1 MIKYLF
7 FGAALLAIL
16 TAGILSALLSGT
28 PTSGNQAWLQGYAHP
43 ISGENLSYHSPHKDR
58 DTSLLVRSQDKKR
71 YIEWETQALPESYDL
86 PTATFVWMFGI
97 DVNPDSHS
105 YDLLINDEA
114 ALTFRNPVEDSTP
127 DWTVEGKSGIR
138 LRFRSIL
145 TDKYGDFMGYAFLS
159 VPTRIC
165 LGGPLRIRIEGE
177 SADSQTWYMTFKESL
192 DETIRIKPESALI
205 RRPEGPHQ
213 TLRVEII
220 HLDEPAEAIILCGNR
235 LIKTRLDLGFN
246 AVQIALPA
254 VDKPT
259 EIPLEIRIS
268 DREPVRKN
276 ASLRPVKPMTC
287 YLIHHSHVDI
297 GYTHIQTEVEK
308 IQWGHLE
315 QAARLAS
322 ESSDFPEGAQFKWN
336 VEVMWALDGYLK
348 NAPMEKR
355 EAMIRAVQNGWIGLG
370 GLYGNVLT
378 GICRPEELMRL
389 LDAGRRAAL
398 NCGIPLESAMITD
411 IPGWSWGLVPAL
423 ASSGIKYLDLGTN
436 SGHRIGTIL
445 EEWADRPFY
454 WVSPSGEEKVLCWIA
469 GKSYAWFHTGL
480 GYGRLEKR
488 LKEKPILDYMEELAA
503 SEYPYDMIP
512 FRYNIGSDNG
522 PPDLTLSATVR
533 DWNKKFIS
541 PRIIIST
548 TSEAFR
554 TFEERHGPE
563 IPVMRGDFTGYWEDG
578 AASSALETSLNRKAA
593 ERLVQAEILW
603 SLQETEPFPHEKFE
617 EAWRNVLLFSEHTW
631 GSWNSISEPDAPF
644 TQQQWRIKQSFAR
657 QADSQSRRL
666 VKDAFTG
673 VPEGPIRTFHVYN
686 TQSWERSDLIHIPS
700 DWKLAGDRIR
710 DDRGSP
716 IPSQRLSNGE
726 LAVLA
731 SNIPPLGARHFTVE
745 PGSSFGDAD
754 LKIGQYSLSNGILSV
769 AIDPASGDISS
780 LKQTSV
786 SAELAGLE
794 GGSGLNSY
802 LYVQG
807 RDPVNPKTSGPPS
820 FRIKEKGPL
829 IASLEI
835 RSDAPGVNSLIREI
849 RLTQGLA
856 RLDIVNTIDKK
867 AVLEPEGIHI
877 GFPFSVPLGIVNM
890 DAAWGIFRPEFDQIP
905 GSCKNYFSVQ
915 RWVDISNQE
924 FGITLIT
931 PDAPLVEMG
940 SVAADPISVGWIRKQ
955 EHSATIFSYIMNNY
969 WETNYKASQEGRV
982 SFRYSLVPHGPFSP
996 QSAKRSGLEI
1006 SQPLVVVPASDKT
1019 VPPGSFFSL
1028 EPAGILVTS
1037 IRPSRDG
1044 RALIV
1049 RLFNS
1054 GGRPEKAAF
1063 LWERFKPKAVYLSS
1077 PYENRVKE
1085 IDFPLAIPAYGIR
1098 TLRLE
1103 KQNPELSW
1111 RRRKN
1116 AACG

>member
-1 MIKYLF
+1 MIKYLLS
-7 FGAALLAIL
+7 GAALLAIL
-16 TAGILSALLSGT
+16 TAGILSAIPAKT
-28 PTSGNQAWLQGYAHP
+28 PTSCSQVWLQGYGRA
-43 ISGENLSYHSPHKDR
+43 ITGENLSYHSPHKDR

-71 YIEWETQALPESYDL
+71 YIEWETQSLPESYDL

-105 YDLLINDEA
+105 YDLLINDET
-114 ALTFRNPVEDSTP
+114 ALTFWNPVDDSTP

-145 TDKYGDFMGYAFLS
+145 TDKYGDFMGYAFLT
-159 VPTRIC
+159 VPSRLC
-165 LGGPLRIRIEGE
+165 LGGPLRIRVEGE
-177 SADSQTWYMTFKESL
+177 SANSLTWYMTFKESL
-192 DETIRIKPESALI
+192 DDTIRIKPEAALI

-220 HLDEPAEAIILCGNR
+220 HLDEPAQAIILCEGSPMT
-235 LIKTRLDLGFN
+235 TRLELGFN

-254 VDKPT
+254 VDRPT
-259 EIPLEIRIS
+259 EIALEIRIP
-268 DREPVRKN
+268 DRDPVRKT
-276 ASLRPVKPMTC
+276 ATLRPVKPMTC

-308 IQWGHLE
+308 IQWDHLE
-315 QAARLAS
+315 QAVRLAG
-322 ESSDFPEGAQFKWN
+322 ESSDFPEGSRFKWN

-348 NAPMEKR
+348 NASAGKR
-355 EAMIRAVQNGWIGLG
+355 EAMISAVRKGWIGLA

-389 LDAGRRAAL
+389 LDAGRRAART
-398 NCGIPLESAMITD
+398 CGIPLESAMITD

-454 WVSPSGEEKVLCWIA
+454 WVSASGEEKVLCWIA

-488 LKEKPILDYMEELAA
+488 LREKPVLDYMEELAA
-503 SEYPYDMIP
+503 SDYPYDMIP

-533 DWNKKFIS
+533 EWNKKFIS
-541 PRIIIST
+541 PRIVIST

-554 TFEERHGPE
+554 TFEDRHGGK

-578 AASSALETSLNRKAA
+578 AASSALETNLNRKAA

-617 EAWRNVLLFSEHTW
+617 EAWRSVLLFSEHTW

-657 QADSQSRRL
+657 QADSRSRRL
-666 VKDAFTG
+666 VKEAFSG
-673 VPEGPIRTFHVYN
+673 VPEVPVKTFHVYN
-686 TQSWERSDLIHIPS
+686 THSWVRSDLIHIPS
-700 DWKLAGDRIR
+700 DWKLVGDRIR
-710 DDRGSP
+710 DDRGRP
-716 IPSQRLSNGE
+716 VPSQRLANGE
-726 LAVLA
+726 LAVLVQ
-731 SNIPPLGARHFTVE
+731 NIPPLGARLYTVE
-745 PGSSFGDAD
+745 PGPSFGDGA
-754 LKIGQYSLSNGILSV
+754 LKVGRHSLSNGLLSV
-769 AIDPASGDISS
+769 TVDPDSGDISS
-780 LKQTSV
+780 LKQTSI
-786 SAELAGLE
+786 SDELASLD

-802 LYVQG
+802 LYVKG
-807 RDPVNPKTSGPPS
+807 RNPVNPETGGPPS

-829 IASLEI
+829 VVSLEI
-835 RSDAPGVNSLIREI
+835 RSDAPGADALIREL
-849 RLTQGLA
+849 RLTKGLG
-856 RLDIVNTIDKK
+856 RLDIVNTIEKK
-867 AVLEPEGIHI
+867 AIREPEGIHI
-877 GFPFSVPLGIVNM
+877 GFPFRVPRVNVFM
-890 DAAWGIFRPEFDQIP
+890 DSAWGIFRPEFDQLP
-905 GSCKNYFSVQ
+905 GSNKNYFSVQ
-915 RWVDISNQE
+915 RWVDISNQK
-924 FGITLIT
+924 FGITLLT

-940 SVAADPISVGWIRKQ
+940 SIGADPISVGWIRKQ
-955 EHSATIFSYIMNNY
+955 EHSAAIFSYIMNNY

-982 SFRYSLVPHGPFSP
+982 SFRYSLLPHGPFSP
-996 QSAKRSGLEI
+996 QAAKRSGIELC
-1006 SQPLVVVPASDKT
+1006 QPLVVVPASEKT
-1019 VPPGSFFSL
+1019 VPPGSLFNL
-1028 EPAGILVTS
+1028 DATGIFVSS

-1044 RALIV
+1044 RALMV

-1063 LWERFKPKAVYLSS
+1063 IWKRFKPKAVYLSS
-1077 PYENRVKE
+1077 PYENKVEE
-1085 IDFPLAIPAYGIR
+1085 IDFPLSIPAFGIR
-1098 TLRLE
+1098 MLRLE
-1103 KQNPELSW
+1103 K
-1111 RRRKN
+1111 
-1116 AACG
+1116 